1 MISHVR
7 KAFGARTLLG
17 VASVVTLVGVIAA
30 KPRARSVENG
40 GNGEFLSGTYGGEI
54 LIIDEA
60 TFTVKRRA
68 KVTRGVPG
76 SLTLSPNK
84 KHIYASQ
91 WNGNWVEVYDYETL
105 KKLDEFSI
113 TSGADRVF
121 LGGFQVDPSESYAIV
136 SISRSRKGLDRYE
149 FFPQRSVR
157 YDLKTKAVT
166 DTIKWPD
173 GDGGMFG
180 YMSIV
185 FSPDGKYFYM
195 YGQDEISIFDAKTF
209 AQVDRWEY
217 GRAMDDGLGRV
228 PLAFGFGYG
237 RDQTEQEFGVSTNL
251 VTFTDPVQNRTMM
264 ALSRVNLNER
274 TIDLIPIGPQT
285 AVWFS
290 LAPDKKRAYGIKND
304 QIGIY
309 EFWTLD
315 IEARKIIKSGRFN
328 GRPRM
333 GLAVSSNGKQLY
345 IYGAGGTFDIY
356 DAETYEHIR
365 QVAMDGD
372 MLGVQL
378 LPPRRS
384 GAGSG
389 GN

>member
-1 MISHVR
+1 M
-7 KAFGARTLLG
+7 KKLFGARTLVVL
-17 VASVVTLVGVIAA
+17 ASAVTLGGVIAA
-30 KPRARSVENG
+30 TPRTQKVENG
-40 GNGEFLSGTYGGEI
+40 GNGEFMAGTYGGEI

-60 TFTVKRRA
+60 TFAVKRRV
-68 KVTRGVPG
+68 KVARGVPG
-76 SLTLSPNK
+76 SLVLSPNK

-91 WNGNWVEVYDYETL
+91 WSGNWVEVYDYETL
-105 KKLDEFSI
+105 KKLDEFTI
-113 TSGADRVF
+113 TSGGDRVF
-121 LGGFQVDPSESYAIV
+121 LGGFNVDPTESYAIV

-157 YDLKTKAVT
+157 YDLKTKTVT
-166 DTIKWPD
+166 DTIKWPE
-173 GDGGMFG
+173 GDGGGFYG
-180 YMSIV
+180 YTNIV

-195 YGQDEISIFDAKTF
+195 YGQDEISIFDARTYT
-209 AQVDRWEY
+209 QVDRWEY
-217 GRAMDDGLGRV
+217 GRAMDDGMGRV
-228 PLAFGFGYG
+228 PLAFGFGGYG
-237 RDQTEQEFGVSTNL
+237 REISDKEFGVSTNL

-290 LAPDKKRAYGIKND
+290 LSPDKKRAYGIKND

-315 IEARKIIKSGRFN
+315 IDARRIIKSGRFN

-333 GLAVSSNGKQLY
+333 GLQVSSNGKQLY

-356 DAETYEHIR
+356 DAETYEHIK

-378 LPPRRS
+378 LLPRRG